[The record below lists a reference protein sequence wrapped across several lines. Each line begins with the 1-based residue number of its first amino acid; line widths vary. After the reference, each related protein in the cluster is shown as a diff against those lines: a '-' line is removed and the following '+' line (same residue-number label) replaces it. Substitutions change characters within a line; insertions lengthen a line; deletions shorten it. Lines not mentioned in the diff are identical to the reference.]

1 MTDDTKI
8 AETFN
13 SFFDSIVNTLNIE
26 NDESIFSDTGDDTD
40 PLLRPIE
47 KIQQISWHFKDK
59 AISKIQ
65 LDSPLYLWIK
75 TL

>member
-47 KIQQISWHFKDK
+47 KIQQIS
-59 AISKIQ
+59 
-65 LDSPLYLWIK
+65 
-75 TL
+75 